1 MSFLL
6 FLFLAPAAVLTD
18 DLKKFICYQKNY
30 EEKNLAFIVNKYRGN
45 NPVKIVHT
53 FRTCS
58 NRTLADWEVE
68 SICNLR
74 QAQVSIGE
82 VYQVLGIKNSSIS
95 DTNTVYKHCLRPLS
109 DKDKEYICRLK
120 LIQYPF
126 KKIVRL
132 FEHNDSIEVGVV
144 YRKCK
149 DEDESQLSKFQ
160 IQEICGLK
168 VSKVQLLTIQ
178 RFLPELNANDINHAY
193 ARC

>member
-1 MSFLL
+1 MFLL
-6 FLFLAPAAVLTD
+6 FLFLAPAVALTD

-30 EEKNLAFIVNKYRGN
+30 EDMNLAVTVNKYRGN
-45 NPVKIVHT
+45 NLVKIVHT

-74 QAQVSIGE
+74 QAQVSIGK
-82 VYQVLGIKNSSIS
+82 VHQVLGIKNNSLN
-95 DTNTVYKHCLRPLS
+95 DTDTVYKHCLRPLS

-120 LIQYPF
+120 LIRYPF

-132 FEHNDSIEVGVV
+132 FEHNDSSEIGVV
-144 YRKCK
+144 YQNCK
-149 DEDESQLSKFQ
+149 DEDESQVSKSQ

-168 VSKVQLLTIQ
+168 LSRVQLLAIQ
-178 RFLPELNANDINHAY
+178 QFLPKLNANDISRAY
-193 ARC
+193 AQC

>member
-6 FLFLAPAAVLTD
+6 FLFLAPAVALTD

-30 EEKNLAFIVNKYRGN
+30 EEKNLAVIVNKYRGN

-74 QAQVSIGE
+74 QAQVSIGK

-126 KKIVRL
+126 KKIIRL
-132 FEHNDSIEVGVV
+132 FEHNDSIEIGVV

-149 DEDESQLSKFQ
+149 DEDESQLSKSQ

-168 VSKVQLLTIQ
+168 VSKVQLLIIQ
-178 RFLPELNANDINHAY
+178 QFLPELNANDISHAY